1 MNVAIVGATGV
12 VGRKI
17 AEVLKERGF
26 FADNYYLFAS
36 QKSDGVKLEVLGDR
50 FTVEALSEDSL
61 FSKKIHLAFFCAGTE
76 VSRRYAPRLA
86 QTGTYVIDNSSAF
99 RLYKEIPLVVPE
111 VNDYSLFNGSRLISN
126 PNCSTIMLM
135 PILHSLKKFGLKRVV
150 VTTYQAVSGAG
161 MRGITDLKNGEK
173 GLPPKKFERAIYSDC
188 IPKIGDFNGE
198 LYSEE
203 EMKIINESRKIL
215 DNENLKITA
224 TAVRVPVY
232 NCHAE
237 AVNVELG
244 ESFEFEDILNALSS
258 VSYVKV
264 FKDFPTAKD
273 ANDTDNVLVGR
284 IRRDYSKENAILLWA
299 VSDNLRVG
307 AATNAVRIAET
318 LQKSSRFG
326 INMPLTYL

>member
-26 FADNYYLFAS
+26 SADNYYLFAS
-36 QKSDGVKLEVLGDR
+36 KKSEGLKLEVLGDR

-61 FSKKIHLAFFCAGTE
+61 FSKKIHLAFFCAGTS
-76 VSRRYAPRLA
+76 VSREYAPKLA
-86 QTGTYVIDNSSAF
+86 QIGTYCIDNSSAF
-99 RLYKEIPLVVPE
+99 RLFSEIPLVVPE
-111 VNDYSLFNGSRLISN
+111 VNDYSLSSGSRLISN

-135 PILHSLKKFGLKRVV
+135 PILHSLKRFGLKRVV

-161 MRGITDLKNGEK
+161 MGGICDLKNGEK

-188 IPKIGDFNGE
+188 IPKIGDFNAE

-215 DNENLKITA
+215 GENLKITA

-237 AVNVELG
+237 AINVELCKD
-244 ESFEFEDILNALSS
+244 FEIDDIISALQTI
-258 VSYVKV
+258 SYVKV
-264 FKDFPTAKD
+264 FSDFPTAKD
-273 ANDTDNVLVGR
+273 ADNTDRILVGR
-284 IRRDYSKENAILLWA
+284 VRRDYSKPNSIWLWA

-307 AATNAVRIAET
+307 AATNAVRIAEI
-318 LQKSSRFG
+318 LQKLP
-326 INMPLTYL
+326 IIYL